1 MIFFVTNDYIFP
13 YFFENDI
20 RGFDLGFRV
29 NKFKGKFVIVTFV
42 TLIQKI
48 KVHGVQKFFDEI
60 SPQ

>member
-13 YFFENDI
+13 YFSENDI

-29 NKFKGKFVIVTFV
+29 NKFKGKFVIVT
-42 TLIQKI
+42 LIQKI
-48 KVHGVQKFFDEI
+48 KVHGVQKFFYEI